1 MMIEDFMRL
10 PVGSLVSGSRPVIE
24 CPVCRRRGALDRL
37 RNGAWRCVHV
47 EASLIYT
54 DGMVIEPRDHC
65 ELQQPAG
72 PGLAVREVK

>member
-1 MMIEDFMRL
+1 MMIEDFMHL
-10 PVGSLVSGSRPVIE
+10 PIGSRASGSRPVIQ

-65 ELQQPAG
+65 ELAQIAG
-72 PGLAVREVK
+72 PGLEE